1 MAASLTFAATANVV
15 VHLGARPVLV
25 DVEPETGNI
34 DPAAIEPAIGA
45 CAELL
50 GGLDIVVAN
59 AGVAHRAAIGRG
71 SLAQLQE
78 TITVDL
84 LGACATIDA
93 AVRLNRYLLEELW
106 ASIFR
111 RPPALL
117 RSYFF
122 NSFLCVGTMFLL
134 GYTNAFLSIWP
145 IFGSA
150 NQLLA
155 ALTLMGIAVWL
166 YRKGKQYL
174 FLIYPALF
182 MMVTA
187 LLALVYLLL
196 KVYGPEGNVTLIAV
210 DLILIGLALGVLFLT
225 LKTFLS
231 KPVPAPITTSPNRPT

>member
-1 MAASLTFAATANVV
+1 MGVGGMLEQSLGIPSYYGTVFGTLLIAGFLAT
-15 VHLGARPVLV
+15 
-25 DVEPETGNI
+25 
-34 DPAAIEPAIGA
+34 
-45 CAELL
+45 
-50 GGLDIVVAN
+50 
-59 AGVAHRAAIGRG
+59 
-71 SLAQLQE
+71 
-78 TITVDL
+78 
-84 LGACATIDA
+84 TIDA
-93 AVRLNRYLLEELW
+93 EVRLNRYFLEELW
-106 ASIFR
+106 ASIFY

-155 ALTLMGIAVWL
+155 ALTLLGIAVWL
-166 YRKGKQYL
+166 FRKGKKYL

-187 LLALVYLLL
+187 LLALVYLLF
-196 KVYGPEGNVTLIAV
+196 KVYGPEGNWTLIAV

-225 LKTFLS
+225 LKAFLFRNIPSPVKTHS
-231 KPVPAPITTSPNRPT
+231 KLPT

>member
-1 MAASLTFAATANVV
+1 VGCGLNFSRYIQIVFPTDPAIQSNPVLAFSMGVGGMLEASLGISSYYGTVFGTLLIAGFLAT
-15 VHLGARPVLV
+15 
-25 DVEPETGNI
+25 
-34 DPAAIEPAIGA
+34 
-45 CAELL
+45 
-50 GGLDIVVAN
+50 
-59 AGVAHRAAIGRG
+59 
-71 SLAQLQE
+71 
-78 TITVDL
+78 
-84 LGACATIDA
+84 TIDA

-106 ASIFR
+106 ASVFY

-122 NSFLCVGTMFLL
+122 NSFLCVGSMFLL

-155 ALTLMGIAVWL
+155 ALTLLGIAVWL
-166 YRKGKQYL
+166 FRRGKQYL

-187 LLALVYLLL
+187 LLALIYLLF
-196 KVYGPEGNVTLIAV
+196 KVYGPNGNVTLIAV

-231 KPVPAPITTSPNRPT
+231 KPVPAPITAAPNRPT